1 MTGVANISR
10 VYFIGIGGIGM
21 SAIARYFLARGAM
34 VSGYD
39 RTPSQNIEQL
49 IREGASVHF
58 EDKVDMIDKEAQL
71 VVYTPAI
78 PGNHSELTW
87 YRTNRYDV
95 KKRSE
100 VLADITE
107 GGFNIC
113 IAGTHGKTTMTTMT
127 AHILRHSGYGCNA
140 FLGGIS
146 LNYQTNYWRSDNDV
160 NVVEADEYDRSFLK
174 LNPTIAVISAMDA
187 DHLEVYGNVENMRAA
202 FGSFSE
208 RIDSTGV
215 LIAKYGL
222 ELNSSYTGR
231 RIRYSL
237 QNDQADVYA
246 ESIVMKDGGYNFDV
260 VSASWRLDGVRLNTI
275 GMISVENIVAAISI
289 AHELKI
295 EDEKIKAAVAAF
307 RGVKRRFEYV
317 INPAEARQSGRD
329 VVYID
334 DYAHH
339 PGELKAMINGV
350 RGLFNDRWMTVIFQ
364 PHLYS
369 RTHDF
374 YKEFAAALSIANRV
388 VLLPVYPAREL
399 PMPGVTSQLIADAM
413 DHDRVMVM
421 NKEDLLKWLGAD
433 YLNGLPHA
441 VGGDVLITAGAGNID
456 QLVNSIREIILN
468 H

>member
-1 MTGVANISR
+1 
-10 VYFIGIGGIGM
+10 
-21 SAIARYFLARGAM
+21 
-34 VSGYD
+34 
-39 RTPSQNIEQL
+39 
-49 IREGASVHF
+49 
-58 EDKVDMIDKEAQL
+58 
-71 VVYTPAI
+71 
-78 PGNHSELTW
+78 
-87 YRTNRYDV
+87 
-95 KKRSE
+95 
-100 VLADITE
+100 
-107 GGFNIC
+107 
-113 IAGTHGKTTMTTMT
+113 
-127 AHILRHSGYGCNA
+127 
-140 FLGGIS
+140 
-146 LNYQTNYWRSDNDV
+146 
-160 NVVEADEYDRSFLK
+160 
-174 LNPTIAVISAMDA
+174 
-187 DHLEVYGNVENMRAA
+187 
-202 FGSFSE
+202 
-208 RIDSTGV
+208 
-215 LIAKYGL
+215 
-222 ELNSSYTGR
+222 
-231 RIRYSL
+231 
-237 QNDQADVYA
+237 
-246 ESIVMKDGGYNFDV
+246 
-260 VSASWRLDGVRLNTI
+260 DGVRLNMI
-275 GMISVENIVAAISI
+275 GMINVENFVAAISI

-307 RGVKRRFEYV
+307 RGVRRRFEYV
-317 INPAEARQSGRD
+317 IHPAEVRQSGRD

-399 PMPGVTSQLIADAM
+399 PMPGVTSQLIAEAM

-421 NKEDLLKWLGAD
+421 NKEDLLKWLGSD